1 MVLSHAGD
9 SASTQVIPNS
19 PERVVP
25 NGQWRIAVK
34 RRLLLPIFNFG
45 ESASGVRCALCGTGS
60 VIDPNGDHLL
70 VCPRVTSGSRT
81 VDWHDKTVSA
91 AAGILRRY
99 GVPHRAEPRG
109 LIPFSDMRPDVMV
122 RPTPR
127 DDDDGT
133 EEAHPHLLDVRT
145 CVAAGARGYAL
156 RQAAERRGS
165 AADLG
170 EQAKV
175 RKWDMEARSQGYRFL
190 SLCIEEGGRL
200 GDGFKQFLDPKLW
213 CVKHPAS
220 FRAFARN
227 HVHITNLKAVTR
239 VIQVNAQILIPAA
252 LRVPDCI
259 LDPGRL
265 LPSAYHRRASSPV
278 LPKVAPWRQFLPEWA
293 SSCCAS
299 RCTPPALFTPQRP
312 SETNLEN
319 NETI

>member
-1 MVLSHAGD
+1 
-9 SASTQVIPNS
+9 
-19 PERVVP
+19 
-25 NGQWRIAVK
+25 
-34 RRLLLPIFNFG
+34 
-45 ESASGVRCALCGTGS
+45 
-60 VIDPNGDHLL
+60 
-70 VCPRVTSGSRT
+70 
-81 VDWHDKTVSA
+81 
-91 AAGILRRY
+91 
-99 GVPHRAEPRG
+99 
-109 LIPFSDMRPDVMV
+109 MV

-156 RQAAERRGS
+156 KQAATRRGS
-165 AADLG
+165 AAELG
-170 EQAKV
+170 EHAKV

-252 LRVPDCI
+252 YRVPETASWI
-259 LDPGRL
+259 LADFCPQRTSPSRIQPRSPQGGTVETIPARMGLHMLRL
-265 LPSAYHRRASSPV
+265 SV
-278 LPKVAPWRQFLPEWA
+278 Q
-293 SSCCAS
+293 
-299 RCTPPALFTPQRP
+299 RCSLPALLTPQRP
-312 SETNLEN
+312 SEPNLEN
-319 NETI
+319 NEPI